1 MAAWLSDATL
11 YVRAQFDYSEAFSE
25 KFLAWPV
32 AWSICAFFIAQLLS
46 PARTYARVFFDILVL
61 GLGVRYFMWRSFHTI
76 EPENGFVLVLQISF
90 LLIELLLFLNKILT
104 LFQMSF
110 PTDRSNDANALEP
123 LVLAMEQQ
131 PAVDILVP
139 TYNEPLH
146 ILRRT
151 IIGCQA
157 IEYRNKHIVLLD
169 DQSRD
174 EVRVLTEELGCR
186 YISRSTNAGAKA
198 GNLNNAL
205 AGIDAP
211 LLAVF
216 DADFVPATNFL
227 ARTIGFFRDDT
238 VALVQTPQLF
248 YEPDPIQ
255 RNLAL
260 QKEINHEEELFFRLV
275 QPGRD
280 AFNACICHGTSF
292 VIRRSSLDAIGGF
305 PTESITED
313 FFTSIK
319 LQAQGYK
326 TLYLNEALSAGA
338 SPSDVASFV
347 QQRMRWAQGTW
358 QVLLSDVNP
367 LRIKGLNLVQRLLN
381 FSGVLHWASVAAS
394 LVLFILPLIFLLFDI
409 SPMDA
414 RAPETMHYW
423 LPYYAF
429 YAISYSWFSQGMR
442 SYLVSSIYTP
452 ILAYPA
458 FVTMLRTIRDPF
470 GASFSVTAKGPNSG
484 ASRVSWKILQ
494 PIAVLLTLYAIALVH
509 FVISS
514 TWIVRDPDS
523 ASIVMSWSVFNCT
536 VLFVSFQACFNVID
550 RRRHRHMPFTLLAKL
565 RIDGKDLDISLANLS
580 EGGALLK
587 LPEPNLQEGLPPEF
601 ANVEVRSSRAF
612 ELTIGEAEIE
622 NVQCIPVRVK
632 DGHWG
637 VEFIDMTLAQQRKL
651 IEFLY
656 CKPGTWRSFRSNEAI
671 GAYAMIRSFFR
682 LDPLGE
688 NY

>member
-1 MAAWLSDATL
+1 MMAWLSEAAL
-11 YVRAQFDYSEAFSE
+11 YVRAQFDYSEVFSE

-32 AWSICAFFIAQLLS
+32 AWSVCAFLIAQLLS
-46 PARTYARVFFDILVL
+46 PARIYARIFFDVLVV

-76 EPENGFVLVLQISF
+76 EPENGFVLVLQVSF

-110 PTDRSNDANALEP
+110 PTDRTPEANQLEP
-123 LVLAMEQQ
+123 AVHAMEPQ

-157 IEYRNKHIVLLD
+157 IDYRNKRIVLLD
-169 DQSRD
+169 DQNRP
-174 EVRVLTEELGCR
+174 EVRALTEQLGCK
-186 YISRSTNAGAKA
+186 YISRSTNTGAKA

-205 AGIDAP
+205 GGIDAP

-216 DADFVPATNFL
+216 DADFIPATNFL
-227 ARTIGFFRDDT
+227 LRTVGFFQDDE
-238 VALVQTPQLF
+238 VALVQTPQVF
-248 YEPDPIQ
+248 YEPEPIQ

-260 QKEINHEEELFFRLV
+260 TKEINHEEELFFRLV

-292 VIRRSSLDAIGGF
+292 VIRRRALDEIGGF

-319 LQAQGYK
+319 LQARGYK

-338 SPSDVASFV
+338 SPSDVAGFV

-358 QVLLSDVNP
+358 QVLLSEANP
-367 LRIKGLNLVQRLLN
+367 LSIKGLSFVQRLMN

-414 RAPETMHYW
+414 RAPETLHYW

-458 FVTMLRTIRDPF
+458 FITMLRTIRDPF
-470 GASFSVTAKGPNSG
+470 GAPFSVTAKGSNSG
-484 ASRVSWKILQ
+484 ASRISWKILR
-494 PIAVLLTLYAIALVH
+494 PIAVLFVIYMIALIH
-509 FVISS
+509 FVVSS

-523 ASIVMSWSVFNCT
+523 ASIVLSWSVFNCI
-536 VLFVSFQACFNVID
+536 VLFISFQACFNVVD
-550 RRRHRHMPFTLLAKL
+550 RRRHSHMPFTLLAKL
-565 RIDGKDLDISLANLS
+565 RADEKDLEVSLANLS

-587 LPEPNLQEGLPPEF
+587 LPDINPKDGLPPEF
-601 ANVEVRSSRAF
+601 ANVEARSSRTF
-612 ELTIGEAEIE
+612 ELSIEEAGLE
-622 NVQCIPVRVK
+622 NVQCIPVRVQNAL
-632 DGHWG
+632 WG
-637 VEFIDMTLAQQRKL
+637 VEFTDLSLAQQRKL

-656 CKPGTWRSFRSNEAI
+656 CKPGTWRSFRSNEAL

-688 NY
+688 SH